1 MPRPLH
7 PNAARVAD
15 TLIAR
20 GHHGLIT
27 TQSAPVLTAEQ
38 AAAAVRVDVGA
49 IVRSLVFL
57 LDDEPVLLLVSGA
70 HRVSLEHTGT
80 RLGGTLTPAPDDMVA
95 EITGQ
100 QLGVVAP
107 LGHPTNLP
115 TYVDSALARF
125 PELWASGGSLGTL
138 FRTSYTELLRVTAGI
153 DIEVD

>member
-27 TQSAPVLTAEQ
+27 TQSTPVRTAEQ

-49 IVRSLVFL
+49 IVESLVLL
-57 LDDEPVLLLVSGA
+57 LDEEPILVLVSGA
-70 HRVSLEHTGT
+70 HRVSLERAGA
-80 RLGGTLTPAPDDMVA
+80 RLAGTLTPAPDDLIA
-95 EITGQ
+95 EVTGQ
-100 QLGVVAP
+100 QPGGVAP

-115 TYVDSALARF
+115 TYVDCALAGY
-125 PELWASGGSLGTL
+125 PELWASGGSLDTL
-138 FRTSYTELLRVTAGI
+138 FRTSYTELLRITAGV
-153 DIEVD
+153 DLEVD

>member
-27 TQSAPVLTAEQ
+27 TQSAPVRTADE
-38 AAAAVRVDVGA
+38 AAAAVRADVGA
-49 IVRSLVFL
+49 IVEALVFL

-70 HRVSLEHTGT
+70 HRVSPERTGS
-80 RLGGTLTPAPDDMVA
+80 RLGGTLAPASDDMVA
-95 EITGQ
+95 EVTGQ
-100 QLGVVAP
+100 QLGGVAP

-115 TYVDSALARF
+115 TYVDTALAGY
-125 PELWASGGSLGTL
+125 PELWASGGCPGTL

-153 DIEVD
+153 DVEVD

>member
-27 TQSAPVLTAEQ
+27 TQSAPVHTAEQ

-49 IVRSLVFL
+49 IVESLVFL
-57 LDDEPVLLLVSGA
+57 LDDEPILILASGA
-70 HRVSLEHTGT
+70 HRVSLERTGT
-80 RLGGTLTPAPDDMVA
+80 QLGGTLVPAPEDLVA
-95 EITGQ
+95 EVTGQ
-100 QLGVVAP
+100 QLGGVAP

-115 TYVDSALARF
+115 TYVDSALAGY
-125 PELWASGGSLGTL
+125 PELWASGGGPGTL
-138 FRTSYTELLRVTAGI
+138 FRTSYTELLRVTAG
-153 DIEVD
+153 VDVVVD